1 MGKGGEGGLLNML
14 YCVDAGADYGGFA
27 EETHF
32 EFVGLRVV
40 G

>member
-1 MGKGGEGGLLNML
+1 ML
-14 YCVDAGADYGGFA
+14 YCVDAGANYGGFA

-32 EFVGLRVV
+32 EFVGLRVA